1 MTRFKE
7 MEEGETGY
15 PMARED
21 RETVTEGG
29 GGRGGPRGPRGLR
42 VPAQVEGSGGPG
54 KGPEHPAE
62 KGGGGA
68 GAFAAQREGP
78 CGTRGEQGAEAGG
91 VAYPLGRSEQ

>member
-29 GGRGGPRGPRGLR
+29 GGRGGPRGLRGLR

-62 KGGGGA
+62 KGGGGRRLCSA
-68 GAFAAQREGP
+68 EGGAVWGQGRTG
-78 CGTRGEQGAEAGG
+78 CRGGG
-91 VAYPLGRSEQ
+91 RGLPSR